1 MSLPSIRELKKEIQ
15 RIVEDDVDLL
25 ETSAKDIRK
34 LLEESFEM
42 DLSNHKVMLKT
53 LIMGVIN
60 NIEENK
66 DDSFTDTE
74 GTSDSSCSESE
85 SCDSGTE
92 GPVAIPKLN
101 MTDISKK
108 RIDYSSSSD
117 DEVVKPKRK
126 SNRIR
131 LSKREEERRRK
142 EEEKESDSDYEPID
156 SIYAIPEK
164 KSHTTKFLPVSTA
177 LASIVG
183 AHELPISLIKKRLL
197 AYVVKNKLVKKNY
210 MDIPRS
216 ERRIT
221 CDNQLRNLFQT
232 ESDTVEWNHVFG
244 KGRKLEGVVLKN
256 NIFTD
261 E

>member
-60 NIEENK
+60 NIEKNK

-85 SCDSGTE
+85 SCDSGSE

-164 KSHTTKFLPVSTA
+164 KARPNFYQYLLP
-177 LASIVG
+177 
-183 AHELPISLIKKRLL
+183 
-197 AYVVKNKLVKKNY
+197 
-210 MDIPRS
+210 
-216 ERRIT
+216 
-221 CDNQLRNLFQT
+221 
-232 ESDTVEWNHVFG
+232 
-244 KGRKLEGVVLKN
+244 
-256 NIFTD
+256 
-261 E
+261 